1 MEWRLAEQIRSYRLE
16 KGMTQEKLAE
26 AVGVTVGAVS
36 KWESGASVPELSAL
50 VELACLFGT
59 SVDALIGYQAQDYA
73 LPVSLRRLRAL
84 RDARSFAEGEQEA
97 RRLLRNYPNSFE
109 AVYYAAN
116 FYNCF
121 GLVKSDS
128 ERLRSSIELYERS
141 LTLIAQNTDEEIG
154 EMSIRRSIA
163 DTRILLGE
171 REEGVRELKRCN
183 DSGVHD
189 LIIGATLAL
198 TEQKDEAKRY
208 LFRALLSLGA
218 DLVRLVFGYANA
230 AVGREEMEQVLE
242 LLDSTTAFTVRLA
255 QPGQISFLTKLETSL
270 YAVSAHLYAVLGRKA
285 EAEASLRRAWEAAS
299 RFDAA
304 PNYSVTALRFY
315 CGDPL
320 PAAFDDFG
328 ETATQGVEKLLDENP
343 DSAELLRPLWEEWKH
358 EKA

>member
-1 MEWRLAEQIRSYRLE
+1 MKWKLAEQIRAYRLE

-26 AVGVTVGAVS
+26 TVGVTVGAVS
-36 KWESGASVPELSAL
+36 KWESGTSVPELSAL

-59 SVDALIGYQAQDYA
+59 SVDALIGYQAQEETLPA
-73 LPVSLRRLRAL
+73 LLRRLRAL
-84 RDARSFAEGEQEA
+84 RDARSFEQGDEVA
-97 RRLLRNYPNSFE
+97 RRLLRNFPNSFQ
-109 AVYYAAN
+109 AVYHAAN

-121 GLVKSDS
+121 GFVKSGQK
-128 ERLRSSIELYERS
+128 ELRRSIELFERS
-141 LTLIAQNTDEEIG
+141 LTLISQNTDEEIG

-189 LIIGATLAL
+189 SLIGSTLSL
-198 TEQKDEAKRY
+198 MDRKDEAKRY
-208 LFRALLSLGA
+208 LFRALLALTA
-218 DLVRLVFGYANA
+218 DLVRVVYGYSN
-230 AVGREEMEQVLE
+230 VVSEREETEQALE
-242 LLDSTTAFTVRLA
+242 LFGRTGQFIAGLTK
-255 QPGQISFLTKLETSL
+255 PGCVSFLTKLEASL
-270 YAVSAHLYAVLGRKA
+270 FAVSAHLYAVLGRRA

-304 PNYSVTALRFY
+304 PNYSVTALRFC

-320 PAAFDDFG
+320 PCAFDDFG
-328 ETATQGVEKLLDENP
+328 ETAMQGVEKLLAENP
-343 DSAELLRPLWEEWKH
+343 DSAELLRPLWEEWKV

>member
-1 MEWRLAEQIRSYRLE
+1 M
-16 KGMTQEKLAE
+16 
-26 AVGVTVGAVS
+26 
-36 KWESGASVPELSAL
+36 
-50 VELACLFGT
+50 
-59 SVDALIGYQAQDYA
+59 IGK
-73 LPVSLRRLRAL
+73 R
-84 RDARSFAEGEQEA
+84 F
-97 RRLLRNYPNSFE
+97 
-109 AVYYAAN
+109 
-116 FYNCF
+116 
-121 GLVKSDS
+121 
-128 ERLRSSIELYERS
+128 RS
-141 LTLIAQNTDEEIG
+141 LPFIFANDNYTL
-154 EMSIRRSIA
+154 RSIA

-218 DLVRLVFGYANA
+218 DLVRLVFGYSNA
-230 AVGREEMEQVLE
+230 AVGREETEQVLE